1 MDYRELL
8 ESISDYVRNYM
19 QEHVNVNLLYHNIH
33 HTEYVVAAATQIA
46 HHYKLDST
54 DFFIVIAASWFHDIG
69 YYDKFFNHEPISAQK
84 AGVFL
89 QSKGINKEVIGAVKG
104 CILATKVPQSPGNL
118 LEEIVCDADLFHFGT
133 EEFLEQNKQLRKE
146 TEALYRIQINKDE
159 WQHSTIELLENHHY
173 HTGYCKDL
181 LGKKKKQNLEK
192 LKEKVGKYVMSLNP
206 MDTLLHEY
214 LAEEHQEEET
224 GDVYNTEKPGRSIE
238 TMFRVVSA
246 TSQRLS
252 EQADT
257 KAHILISVNSIIIS
271 MILGVVV
278 RNMGHYYYLTMPV
291 IIILAVSLATIIFSI
306 LSTMPRV
313 SEGLFNLKDIDEKK
327 VNLLFFGNF
336 YRMNFDDYSSGMF
349 RLIGDKRFLYSSLIR
364 NIYEQGIVLGKKYR
378 MLKVAYNV
386 FMFGLVIS
394 VIAFMVAAKYFVQS

>member
-1 MDYRELL
+1 MNYAILIEVAGDH
-8 ESISDYVRNYM
+8 VRKYM
-19 QEHVNVNLLYHNIH
+19 QEHGNVNLLYHNLH
-33 HTEYVVAAATQIA
+33 HTERVVDAASQIA
-46 HHYKLDST
+46 HHYKLSQK
-54 DFFIVIAASWFHDIG
+54 DFFIVIIAAWFHDIG
-69 YYDKFFNHEPISAQK
+69 YYASLFHHEHISAQK
-84 AGVFL
+84 AEEFL
-89 QSKGINKEVIGAVKG
+89 SGKGIDKDIIEAVNG
-104 CILATKVPQSPGNL
+104 CILATKVPQSPDNL

-133 EEFLEQNKQLRKE
+133 DEFQEENKLMRRE
-146 TEALYRIQINKDE
+146 TEELYHIQINKVE

-173 HTGYCKDL
+173 HTDYCKDL

-192 LKEKVGKYVMSLNP
+192 LKEKAGKYVMSLNP
-206 MDTLLHEY
+206 MDALLHEY
-214 LAEEHQEEET
+214 IAEEHQAEEEYST
-224 GDVYNTEKPGRSIE
+224 CATEKPGRSIE
-238 TMFRVVSA
+238 TMFRVVSS

-278 RNMGHYYYLTMPV
+278 RNMEHYFYLTVPV
-291 IIILAVSLATIIFSI
+291 IIILLVNLLTIIFSI

-313 SEGLFNLKDIDEKK
+313 SEGLFKLDDIDQQK

-349 RLIGDKRFLYSSLIR
+349 RLIGDRRFLYSSLIR

-386 FMFGLVIS
+386 FMFGIVIS
-394 VIAFMVAAKYFVQS
+394 VVAFMIAAKLFV